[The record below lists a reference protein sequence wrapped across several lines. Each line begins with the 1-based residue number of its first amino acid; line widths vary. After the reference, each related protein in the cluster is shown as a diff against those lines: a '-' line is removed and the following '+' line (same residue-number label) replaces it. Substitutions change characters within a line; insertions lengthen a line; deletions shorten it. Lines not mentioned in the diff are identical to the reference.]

1 MSGLNAAQVQALLQ
15 PIKAHRVLQ
24 ANGQSHVPAY
34 DVAAHLTR
42 ILGFGGWD
50 KEILSLTL
58 IDEAETT
65 TKNNKPA
72 WTVTYA
78 CTLKLTIKDAEGS
91 LVASY
96 EDGACGSAILL
107 TKGDAHDMAMK
118 SAISYA
124 LKRCAAFGLGDQFGL
139 SLYNKGQVFALVGKT
154 LVLPKG
160 IGNIVS
166 GPNEPVDLE
175 SHIPKPESMGND
187 EGEGELDHLA
197 DLAAGLGASGLTQEE
212 RKVFIEDAVGHPVAK
227 FSDLTQEEAKEAGV
241 KLRIAMTEPS
251 HD

>member
-1 MSGLNAAQVQALLQ
+1 MSLNAAQVQALLQ

-24 ANGQSHVPAY
+24 ANGQSHIPAY

-65 TKNNKPA
+65 TSKGKPA
-72 WTVTYA
+72 WAVTYA
-78 CTLKLTIKDAEGS
+78 CTLKLTIKDTGGS
-91 LVASY
+91 TVAFY

-107 TKGDAHDMAMK
+107 TKGEAHDMAMK

-154 LVLPKG
+154 LVMPEGTAELK
-160 IGNIVS
+160 
-166 GPNEPVDLE
+166 DLE

-197 DLAAGLGASGLTQEE
+197 ELAAGLGASGLTQEE
-212 RKVFIEDAVGHPVAK
+212 RKVFIEDAVGHPVAH
-227 FSDLTQEEAKEAGV
+227 FSDLTQKEAKEAGV
-241 KLRIAMTEPS
+241 KLCVAMTAEVVE
-251 HD
+251 